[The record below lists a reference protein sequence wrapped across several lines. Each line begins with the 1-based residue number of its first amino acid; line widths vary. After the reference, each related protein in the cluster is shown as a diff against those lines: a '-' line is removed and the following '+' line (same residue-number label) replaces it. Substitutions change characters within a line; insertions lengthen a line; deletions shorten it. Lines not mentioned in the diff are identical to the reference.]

1 MQQHPNAKLS
11 SSSIFC
17 REDKIR
23 KSLLSPHYLF
33 RLTLAPDRRKVYK
46 TRRDKIVFFVKKPIA
61 DQSAENVEVQ
71 KSDSFYF
78 LFRW

>member
-1 MQQHPNAKLS
+1 MQNFLQAQFFAVKTKFENP
-11 SSSIFC
+11 FY
-17 REDKIR
+17 
-23 KSLLSPHYLF
+23 LLITYSA
-33 RLTLAPDRRKVYK
+33 LAPDRRKVYK